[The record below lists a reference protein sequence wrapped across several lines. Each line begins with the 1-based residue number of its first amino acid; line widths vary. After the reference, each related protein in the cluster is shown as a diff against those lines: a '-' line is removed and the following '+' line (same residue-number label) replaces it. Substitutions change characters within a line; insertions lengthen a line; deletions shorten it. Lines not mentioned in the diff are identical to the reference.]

1 MTSRRGRIGHEFE
14 RTTLMEK
21 FAYTGSMNPVMKEHV
36 ERAVEAF
43 LFENT
48 VVDSDDCE
56 VLAEQ
61 LVILVASFLA
71 PNLVMKVVV

>member
-1 MTSRRGRIGHEFE
+1 
-14 RTTLMEK
+14 MEK
-21 FAYTGSMNPVMKEHV
+21 FAYTGAMNPVMKEYV
-36 ERAVEAF
+36 EKAVEAF

-61 LVILVASFLA
+61 LVVLVASFLA
-71 PNLVMKVVV
+71 PNLVVKVVG